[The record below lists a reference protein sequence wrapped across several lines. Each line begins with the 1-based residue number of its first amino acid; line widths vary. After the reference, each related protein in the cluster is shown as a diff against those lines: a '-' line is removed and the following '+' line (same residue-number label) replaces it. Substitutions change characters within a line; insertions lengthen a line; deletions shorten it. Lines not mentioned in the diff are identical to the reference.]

1 MGFLSSLS
9 PTAGAKG
16 GAREWDVVVF
26 GATGFTGRHVLRELL
41 RVAPPALR
49 LAAAGR
55 NAAKVAGVVEA
66 EAGAGSA
73 APRACGVLEADV
85 GDAGQL
91 AAVAARAR
99 LLVSCVGPFRKFGE
113 AVVAACVEAGTHY
126 LDICGEPEFIERMD
140 LLYGGPDGPASRKG
154 CYVVSGVGFDSVPCD
169 LGRFGSVCAPRP
181 TEPRPPAGLTN
192 VRAIPP
198 PIHPPSDQGC
208 CTTSR

>member
-9 PTAGAKG
+9 PAAGAKAQG

-140 LLYGGPDGPASRKG
+140 LLYGGPDGPAAAELECTQIPTKIPTCG
-154 CYVVSGVGFDSVPCD
+154 
-169 LGRFGSVCAPRP
+169 LGDCQR
-181 TEPRPPAGLTN
+181 
-192 VRAIPP
+192 
-198 PIHPPSDQGC
+198 H
-208 CTTSR
+208 

>member
-1 MGFLSSLS
+1 MGGPEEVFSNRAQAFNPGGGRGAGMGFLSS
-9 PTAGAKG
+9 GKG

-99 LLVSCVGPFRKFGE
+99 LLISCVGPFRKFGE

-140 LLYGGPDGPASRKG
+140 LLYGGPDGPASRNG
-154 CYVVSGVGFDSVPCD
+154 CFVVSGVGFDSVPCD
-169 LGRFGSVCAPRP
+169 LGRCLVCAMAHQPGARQ
-181 TEPRPPAGLTN
+181 R
-192 VRAIPP
+192 
-198 PIHPPSDQGC
+198 D
-208 CTTSR
+208 